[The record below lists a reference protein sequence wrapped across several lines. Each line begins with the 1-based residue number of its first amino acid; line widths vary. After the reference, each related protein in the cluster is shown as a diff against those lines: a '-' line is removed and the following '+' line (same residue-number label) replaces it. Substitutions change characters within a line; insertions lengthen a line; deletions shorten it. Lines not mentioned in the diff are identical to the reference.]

1 VGETPVRQTC
11 ASGDRHATGRYGLA
25 SGNFDPSSSEGI
37 IAFHHAAPTNPHRW
51 IKAKSGPRRR
61 SFEEPP
67 TGFAVGGHSIDLMDM
82 FQCTRQRQMHY
93 RPRPAPIQRRERS
106 PREVN
111 MRMRDRY
118 RPDGHQL
125 RRPVER
131 RPLFG
136 APETHEARAPPV
148 RHSNAA
154 MGSSHDVT
162 AGVCSGA
169 FGWLRGAPEHHLV
182 SSPPAARGGTQ
193 CGAGAR
199 APGTRRT
206 EHR

>member
-1 VGETPVRQTC
+1 MGRVRLRPSQVRVGVRSRSHQP
-11 ASGDRHATGRYGLA
+11 ALRLA
-25 SGNFDPSSSEGI
+25 VIQQIF
-37 IAFHHAAPTNPHRW
+37 
-51 IKAKSGPRRR
+51 
-61 SFEEPP
+61 
-67 TGFAVGGHSIDLMDM
+67 MDM

-93 RPRPAPIQRRERS
+93 RPPPDPIQRRERS

-131 RPLFG
+131 RPVFG

-148 RHSNAA
+148 NHSNAA